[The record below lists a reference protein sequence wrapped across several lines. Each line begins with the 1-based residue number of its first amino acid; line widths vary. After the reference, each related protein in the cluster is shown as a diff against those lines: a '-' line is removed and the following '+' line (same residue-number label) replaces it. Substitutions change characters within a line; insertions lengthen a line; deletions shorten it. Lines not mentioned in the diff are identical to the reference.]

1 MKDILTKMPD
11 NLNTE
16 KDVGEYFKDAM
27 KKINEKLKDEAK
39 EKKSAKKVALLPA
52 VKRGSKKEK
61 EIDEEG
67 NEIEIPVSNYTTFTK
82 GHRPKVKAVISGLSH
97 QEMFK
102 VVAELWVIYKKFV
115 IENKNVGDEKL
126 AELWELHLEKLLE
139 KIKGSTHLRK

>member
-1 MKDILTKMPD
+1 
-11 NLNTE
+11 
-16 KDVGEYFKDAM
+16 M
-27 KKINEKLKDEAK
+27 KKVIEKLKDEAK

-67 NEIEIPVSNYTTFTK
+67 NEIPVSNYTTFTK
-82 GHRPKVKAVISGLSH
+82 GHRPKVNAVISGLSH

-139 KIKGSTHLRK
+139 KIKRDTI